1 MEPVIADLRAVRVAA
16 ANGPLSYIPP
26 PVGEFAQPWRIHQDM
41 LSPRRTIDQFAF
53 TIFGS
58 ILEQYGEQHQE
69 MLNTAAQPNR
79 KTSDN

>member
-1 MEPVIADLRAVRVAA
+1 
-16 ANGPLSYIPP
+16 
-26 PVGEFAQPWRIHQDM
+26 M

-69 MLNTAAQPNR
+69 TLNTAAQPNR
-79 KTSDN
+79 KTSDI